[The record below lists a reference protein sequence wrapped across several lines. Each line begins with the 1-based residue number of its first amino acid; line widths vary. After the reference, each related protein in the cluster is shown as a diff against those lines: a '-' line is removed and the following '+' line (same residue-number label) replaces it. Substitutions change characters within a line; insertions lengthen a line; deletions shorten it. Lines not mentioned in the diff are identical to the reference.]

1 MEFLILSFEGHSRKY
16 VLGGGGQIK
25 LPHPVYP
32 DFRTKSIFFFYSRT
46 YICHKCGVAYS
57 SKHTLSGHV
66 REKHP
71 VYYLCTYCE
80 KMFQST
86 TKLRI
91 HYSHQHEVNALS
103 KEFYICWKCKKS
115 CSSFNDLDDHLGMNS
130 NNHREQKV

>member
-1 MEFLILSFEGHSRKY
+1 M
-16 VLGGGGQIK
+16 
-25 LPHPVYP
+25 
-32 DFRTKSIFFFYSRT
+32 
-46 YICHKCGVAYS
+46 AYS

-115 CSSFNDLDDHLGMNS
+115 CSSFNDLDDHLGKNLNTGWLSQIWINS
-130 NNHREQKV
+130 IKCILDKFVQI